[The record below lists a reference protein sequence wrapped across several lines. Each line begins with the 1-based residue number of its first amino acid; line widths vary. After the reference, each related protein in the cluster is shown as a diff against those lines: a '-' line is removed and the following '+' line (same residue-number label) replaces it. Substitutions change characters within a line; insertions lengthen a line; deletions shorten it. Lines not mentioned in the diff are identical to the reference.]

1 MALYNWLIA
10 ENAGKQYKSV
20 FYIVDKNKI
29 IRYFLRMKNSVV
41 YFYLLKVLTIEISQ
55 NKQLRNQKIRK
66 GAARAC
72 LL

>member
-10 ENAGKQYKSV
+10 ENVGKQYKSV

-29 IRYFLRMKNSVV
+29 IRYFLRMKNSVG
-41 YFYLLKVLTIEISQ
+41 YFYLKAVTFERSL
-55 NKQLRNQKIRK
+55 NKQLRKHKIRK

>member
-20 FYIVDKNKI
+20 FYIVDKIFYIVDKNKI

-41 YFYLLKVLTIEISQ
+41 YFYLKLDMNFDYLFRSSYMPV
-55 NKQLRNQKIRK
+55 
-66 GAARAC
+66 
-72 LL
+72 

>member
-29 IRYFLRMKNSVV
+29 IRYFLRMKNSVG
-41 YFYLLKVLTIEISQ
+41 YFYLKAVTFEGSL
-55 NKQLRNQKIRK
+55 NKQLRKHKIRK

>member
-41 YFYLLKVLTIEISQ
+41 YFYLLKAVTFE
-55 NKQLRNQKIRK
+55 
-66 GAARAC
+66 
-72 LL
+72 

>member
-29 IRYFLRMKNSVV
+29 IRYFLRMKNSVG
-41 YFYLLKVLTIEISQ
+41 YFYLKAVTVELSL
-55 NKQLRNQKIRK
+55 NKQLRKHKIRK

-72 LL
+72 LF